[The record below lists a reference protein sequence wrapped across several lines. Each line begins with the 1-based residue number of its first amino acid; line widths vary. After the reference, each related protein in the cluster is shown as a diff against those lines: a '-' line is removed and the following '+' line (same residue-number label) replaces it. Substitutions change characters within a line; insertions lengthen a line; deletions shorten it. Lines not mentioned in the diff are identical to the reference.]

1 MVEAKLDPTNPL
13 AYGLGKQYFSLK
25 VSADAYEMSDKLSA
39 GVYLDDAYQSY
50 GFIGSRVKPRLKN
63 TPLAAIQRM
72 GQGQVIYFIDNPLF
86 RSFWQEGKVLFS
98 NALFF

>member
-1 MVEAKLDPTNPL
+1 MRRLPPDTAMAT
-13 AYGLGKQYFSLK
+13 A
-25 VSADAYEMSDKLSA
+25 
-39 GVYLDDAYQSY
+39 VYLDDNYQSY

-63 TPLAAIQRM
+63 TPIAALQRM
-72 GQGQVIYFIDNPLF
+72 GQGQVVYFMDNPLF